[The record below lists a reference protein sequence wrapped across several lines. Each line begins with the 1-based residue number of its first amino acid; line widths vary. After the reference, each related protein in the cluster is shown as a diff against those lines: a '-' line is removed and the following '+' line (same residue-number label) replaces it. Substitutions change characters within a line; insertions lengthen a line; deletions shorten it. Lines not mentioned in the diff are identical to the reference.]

1 MLGLST
7 RERHGREGSP
17 MPVAKMDHHNR
28 TTAERIYRHPTS
40 HNIQWHDVKTLLE
53 SLGECRENKH
63 DSFEVKAGDILGF
76 IHGPL
81 TRELTIDQVVQTR
94 HLLRDLGVT
103 EDALV
108 KHAS

>member
-1 MLGLST
+1 
-7 RERHGREGSP
+7 

-63 DSFEVKAGDILGF
+63 DSFEVKAGDIIGF

-94 HLLRDLGVT
+94 HLLRYLGVT